1 MPKVEN
7 MNNIIDIAGG
17 KQKGAQ
23 MISSTAL
30 VIANDK
36 NKKNQLIDH
45 LSATGLFQQIKP
57 LESSAALFLHLKSKH
72 ADMVCWAIEGKNRK
86 ADWINKLH
94 SDEKWHDLPLIAFA
108 EDQQSLLNGFQLGAS
123 DSVHVK
129 IDPTELSARMA
140 RHLERWQR
148 LLELRQSKE
157 QLQKMALTDPLT
169 KLGNRAT
176 FDLSIKQAAACTQ
189 RSGHPY
195 SLLMIDLDHFKKFN
209 DTYGHQTGDSVLRS
223 VADAILSSARKA
235 DICCRYGGE
244 EFAVILPD
252 TKASNAEVLAERIHK
267 QVEKVSRKQPAG
279 RIPITVSIG
288 ISCANRDNNLHPTQL
303 IEEADQALYLAKENG
318 RNRTETWQLNN
329 ISPRVPFNYSPAPQ
343 FAFGTC

>member
-1 MPKVEN
+1 MKN
-7 MNNIIDIAGG
+7 T
-17 KQKGAQ
+17 
-23 MISSTAL
+23 TAL

-36 NKKNQLIDH
+36 NKKAQLVNY

-57 LESSAALFLHLKSKH
+57 LGSSAALFQHLKSKRT
-72 ADMVCWAIEGKNRK
+72 DMVCWAIEKKSREV
-86 ADWINKLH
+86 DWITKLH
-94 SDEKWHDLPLIAFA
+94 ANEQWHDLPLIGFA
-108 EDQQSLLNGFQLGAS
+108 EDQQSLINGFQLGAS
-123 DSVHVK
+123 DTVHVE
-129 IDPTELSARMA
+129 IDTTELSARMN

-189 RSGHPY
+189 RSGSPY

-209 DTYGHQTGDSVLRS
+209 DAYGHQTGDSILRAI
-223 VADAILSSARKA
+223 ADAIHNSARNA

-252 TKASNAEVLAERIHK
+252 TNANNAEVLAERIHK
-267 QVEKVSRKQPAG
+267 QVAKVSRRQPAG
-279 RIPITVSIG
+279 RMPITVSIG
-288 ISCANRDNNLHPTQL
+288 ISCANRDSNIHPTQL

-318 RNRTETWQLNN
+318 RNRTEIWQPNDTA
-329 ISPRVPFNYSPAPQ
+329 PRVQFNFSPAPQ
-343 FAFGTC
+343 FAFGVC

>member
-1 MPKVEN
+1 
-7 MNNIIDIAGG
+7 
-17 KQKGAQ
+17 
-23 MISSTAL
+23 MINTTAL

-36 NKKNQLIDH
+36 NKKHQLMDH

-57 LESSAALFLHLKSKH
+57 MDSSAALLQHGKSKP
-72 ADMVCWAIEGKNRK
+72 AEMVCWAIEKKYHK
-86 ADWINKLH
+86 AEWINKLH
-94 SDEKWHDLPLIAFA
+94 SDDKWHDLPLIAFA
-108 EDQQSLLNGFQLGAS
+108 EDHQSVLNGFHLGAS
-123 DSVHVK
+123 DSIHVM

-189 RSGHPY
+189 RSGSPY

-209 DTYGHQTGDSVLRS
+209 DTYGHQTGDSVLRA
-223 VADAILSSARKA
+223 VADAIHSSARNA

-252 TKASNAEVLAERIHK
+252 TQSNNAEVLAERIHK
-267 QVEKVSRKQPAG
+267 QVAKASRKQPAG
-279 RIPITVSIG
+279 RMPITVSIG
-288 ISCANRDNNLHPTQL
+288 ISCANNDANIDPTQL
-303 IEEADQALYLAKENG
+303 IKEADQALYLAKENG
-318 RNRTETWQLNN
+318 RNRTETWQSDD
-329 ISPRVPFNYSPAPQ
+329 IAAEVQFDYCSTPQ

>member
-1 MPKVEN
+1 
-7 MNNIIDIAGG
+7 MNNIIEITGG
-17 KQKGAQ
+17 QQENTQ
-23 MISSTAL
+23 MINTTAL
-30 VIANDK
+30 VIANNK
-36 NKKNQLIDH
+36 NKKVQLMDH

-57 LESSAALFLHLKSKH
+57 LESSAALFQHLRSKP
-72 ADMVCWAIEGKNRK
+72 ADMVCWAIERKNHK

-123 DSVHVK
+123 DSVHVE

-189 RSGHPY
+189 RSGSPY
-195 SLLMIDLDHFKKFN
+195 SLLMIDLDNFKKFN
-209 DTYGHQTGDSVLRS
+209 DNYGHQTGDSVLRS
-223 VADAILSSARKA
+223 VADAIHSSARNA

-252 TKASNAEVLAERIHK
+252 TKANNAEVLAERIHK
-267 QVEKVSRKQPAG
+267 QVAKVSRKQPAG
-279 RIPITVSIG
+279 RMPITVSIG
-288 ISCANRDNNLHPTQL
+288 ISCANRDTNIHPAQL
-303 IEEADQALYLAKENG
+303 IEEADQALYLAKANG
-318 RNRTETWQLNN
+318 RNRTETWQPDDMVTG
-329 ISPRVPFNYSPAPQ
+329 IHVNYSPIQQ
-343 FAFGTC
+343 FALGAC